1 MSNSP
6 PPPGTPSPPLVQLIC
21 AACGIKFASMDNLVA
36 HQAFYCPKR
45 PEPQE
50 HHTRCS
56 KCKVS
61 CDEQGTRG
69 ENFLGMPPAGFT
81 FVRKSRKYP
90 RDIWTPLEP
99 PSKRARVLR
108 ERHGARPPPSPA
120 FSFVKTGGIPYRYI
134 PSGSSP
140 GEGDLT
146 RRNGLL
152 QAIIEPGS
160 SHTCASGA
168 TGGWRCPVCG
178 AVSPT
183 AGAAQRHMDA
193 HQGVKAFR
201 CTICRYKGNTL
212 RGMRTHIRMH
222 FEKRG
227 TDLQVRRWSSSIFQM
242 VAIVL
247 LPLDSAFVWKNF
259 PLFRSSLIIDL
270 QIDRDTK

>member
-1 MSNSP
+1 MNALFIFHSTDFRCKECNIVFCRHENFVAHKKHYCQARETTVSNSP

-50 HHTRCS
+50 HHSRCS
-56 KCKVS
+56 KCKV
-61 CDEQGTRG
+61 
-69 ENFLGMPPAGFT
+69 ENLLLH
-81 FVRKSRKYP
+81 S
-90 RDIWTPLEP
+90 D
-99 PSKRARVLR
+99 
-108 ERHGARPPPSPA
+108 SPITA
-120 FSFVKTGGIPYRYI
+120 FCCTSIVIEKI
-134 PSGSSP
+134 PSF
-140 GEGDLT
+140 
-146 RRNGLL
+146 L
-152 QAIIEPGS
+152 QAIIEPGGT
-160 SHTCASGA
+160 HTCTSGT

-212 RGMRTHIRMH
+212 RGMRTHIKMH

-227 TDLQVRRWSSSIFQM
+227 TDLQVRPTCRRR
-242 VAIVL
+242 
-247 LPLDSAFVWKNF
+247 SATFFSVQYF
-259 PLFRSSLIIDL
+259 PARPRRGLM
-270 QIDRDTK
+270 